1 MNERLIEI
9 LTNQEEKSYSFFDL
23 EENKT
28 CLVVQEY
35 TPSFKGIQFKWNY
48 ED

>member
-1 MNERLIEI
+1 MNEWFIEI
-9 LTNQEEKSYSFFDL
+9 LTKQEEGLFIFDL

-35 TPSFKGIQFKWNY
+35 TPSFKGIRLKWNKK
-48 ED
+48 D

>member
-1 MNERLIEI
+1 MIYRNP
-9 LTNQEEKSYSFFDL
+9 NQTRKKGLFIFDL